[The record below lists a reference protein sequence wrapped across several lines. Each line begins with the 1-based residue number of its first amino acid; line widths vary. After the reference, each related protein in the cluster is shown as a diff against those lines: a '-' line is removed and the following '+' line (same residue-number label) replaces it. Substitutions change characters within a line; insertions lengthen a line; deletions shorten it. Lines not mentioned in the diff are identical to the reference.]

1 MLKLEI
7 VPEAPEKKKTNKSNS
22 ILYLLLNKTCFSM
35 AGGTENST
43 QGVNQNF
50 PRIIEKHL
58 HFFPRNHKK
67 KVTVSRTYN
76 LDY

>member
-1 MLKLEI
+1 
-7 VPEAPEKKKTNKSNS
+7 
-22 ILYLLLNKTCFSM
+22 M

-43 QGVNQNF
+43 QGVNQNSLG
-50 PRIIEKHL
+50 ITEKHL
-58 HFFPRNHKK
+58 HFPLRNHK